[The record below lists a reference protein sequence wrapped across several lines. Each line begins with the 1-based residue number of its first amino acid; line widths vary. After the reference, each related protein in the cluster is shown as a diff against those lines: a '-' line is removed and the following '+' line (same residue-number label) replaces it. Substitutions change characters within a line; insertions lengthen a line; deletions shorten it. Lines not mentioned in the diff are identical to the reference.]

1 MSFQIFLLTCLS
13 NTLYLYL
20 SWLVSVFTASISSPW
35 GQGRSVHYGTSST
48 KDSMYQTCRMHAVR
62 MTQWRN
68 SLKLGFIHLPLFL
81 HEAAPKSI
89 AKWSAKVI
97 NSQDREEEKG
107 YEKEELSHTLW
118 KENKWELSCVLAFS
132 TPLRIRDLW
141 GRGQKVPSRVS
152 QQNPWK
158 AQKLKHQLP
167 WKRRWGSG
175 ADD

>member
-1 MSFQIFLLTCLS
+1 MREGC
-13 NTLYLYL
+13 
-20 SWLVSVFTASISSPW
+20 
-35 GQGRSVHYGTSST
+35 SVHCGASST
-48 KDSMYQTCRMHAVR
+48 EDSTCQTCRMRAMW
-62 MTQWRN
+62 MTQWMN
-68 SLKLGFIHLPLFL
+68 PLELGFTRLPLFL
-81 HEAAPKSI
+81 HEVAPKST

-107 YEKEELSHTLW
+107 FEKEELSQTLW
-118 KENKWELSCVLAFS
+118 KENKWELSWVLAFS
-132 TPLRIRDLW
+132 TPLRIRNLW
-141 GRGQKVPSRVS
+141 GRGQKVTSRVP

>member
-1 MSFQIFLLTCLS
+1 MGPPAPR
-13 NTLYLYL
+13 
-20 SWLVSVFTASISSPW
+20 TACTRP
-35 GQGRSVHYGTSST
+35 
-48 KDSMYQTCRMHAVR
+48 RMHAVR

-68 SLKLGFIHLPLFL
+68 SLKLGFTHLPLFL

-107 YEKEELSHTLW
+107 YEKEELSQTLW
-118 KENKWELSCVLAFS
+118 KENKQELSWVLAFS

-141 GRGQKVPSRVS
+141 GRGQKVTSRVS

-158 AQKLKHQLP
+158 AQKIKHQLP
-167 WKRRWGSG
+167 WNRRWGRMT
-175 ADD
+175 DDCRHFLMTKEMGRSLYIYYIHISLPASPTVRWYISTF